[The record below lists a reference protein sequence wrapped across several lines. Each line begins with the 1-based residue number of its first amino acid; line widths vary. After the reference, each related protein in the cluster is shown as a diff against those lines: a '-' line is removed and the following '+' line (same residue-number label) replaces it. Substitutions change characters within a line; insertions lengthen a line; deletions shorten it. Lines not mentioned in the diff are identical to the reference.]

1 MRAAMIFSRT
11 KRLGSFELK
20 IVLELLSLANRFC
33 CEELKSACDAHLA
46 SLVCDMEE
54 AMMLIEYGLEEG
66 AYLLVAACLQV
77 ILRELPFSMHNPYV
91 MKLFCGSEGRERLA
105 SVGHASFLLYYF
117 LSQIAMEEEM
127 KSNNTVMLLERLG
140 ECATED
146 WQKQLAYHQLGVVM
160 LERTEYKDAQKWFEE
175 AVEAGHIYSSV
186 GVARAKYNRGHKY
199 SAYKMMNS
207 LISDHTPVG
216 WMYQERSLYC
226 TGKEK
231 LMDLNTAT
239 ELDPTLSFPYK
250 CRAVLLVQENKL
262 ESAISELNKI
272 IGFKVSPD
280 CLELRA
286 WISIVLEDYEG
297 ALRDVRALLTLDP
310 NYMMFYG
317 KKHGDQLV
325 ELLRPLVQQCSQ
337 ADCWMQLYDRWSSVD
352 DIGSLAVVHQMLA
365 NGPWKSLLRFRQ
377 SLLLLR

>member
-1 MRAAMIFSRT
+1 
-11 KRLGSFELK
+11 
-20 IVLELLSLANRFC
+20 
-33 CEELKSACDAHLA
+33 
-46 SLVCDMEE
+46 
-54 AMMLIEYGLEEG
+54 
-66 AYLLVAACLQV
+66 
-77 ILRELPFSMHNPYV
+77 
-91 MKLFCGSEGRERLA
+91 
-105 SVGHASFLLYYF
+105 
-117 LSQIAMEEEM
+117 
-127 KSNNTVMLLERLG
+127 
-140 ECATED
+140 
-146 WQKQLAYHQLGVVM
+146 
-160 LERTEYKDAQKWFEE
+160 
-175 AVEAGHIYSSV
+175 
-186 GVARAKYNRGHKY
+186 
-199 SAYKMMNS
+199 
-207 LISDHTPVG
+207 
-216 WMYQERSLYC
+216 
-226 TGKEK
+226 
-231 LMDLNTAT
+231 MDLNTAT